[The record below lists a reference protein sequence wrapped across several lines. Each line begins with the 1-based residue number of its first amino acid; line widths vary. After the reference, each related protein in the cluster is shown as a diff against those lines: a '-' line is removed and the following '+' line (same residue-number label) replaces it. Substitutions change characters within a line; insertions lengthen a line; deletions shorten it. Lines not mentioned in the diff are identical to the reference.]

1 MRIAI
6 LTISDSRH
14 KGEKQDENKAIIED
28 LLARIGAETVFYE
41 IVPDDASVIRPTLIH
56 AADDL
61 GADIVLTNG
70 STGFSERDV
79 APETTREVVERE
91 VPGIPEAMRFEGF
104 KKTKRAI
111 LSRAVAGIRGKTIII
126 NLPGSPLGVRQSLG
140 AIVEVLPHAL
150 EMLAGGGHESESEPA
165 ET

>member
-14 KGEKQDENKAIIED
+14 KGEKGDDNKAIIED
-28 LLARIGAETVFYE
+28 LLAGVGAKTVFYE
-41 IVPDDASVIRPTLIH
+41 IVPDDASVVRATLIH

-61 GADIVLTNG
+61 GADVVLTNG

-79 APETTREVVERE
+79 APEATREVVERE

-111 LSRAVAGIRGKTIII
+111 LSRAVAGIRGKTLII
-126 NLPGSPLGVRQSLG
+126 NLPGSPRAVRQSLG
-140 AIVEVLPHAL
+140 TVLEVLPHAL
-150 EMLAGGGHESESEPA
+150 EMLAGGGHEPGSEPT
-165 ET
+165 EV